1 MRHLETVEDYIA
13 ELFEGSN
20 IGFIRANRDD
30 IQYRL
35 ASYDNR
41 IIQSIYNQVTFQ
53 NIALTNKQAELCVKL
68 IEKYTRQFRRA
79 GIDNFKQLDSATR
92 CFRFP
97 IREIDRTCSIVL
109 EDNKIVAKFP
119 YDIKIISSIKRSG
132 EKIAGSADWDK
143 NKKIWVFDL
152 TEPYVTFVVNLGREY
167 DFEIDSKLLE
177 IYDRITNENW
187 DQFRIK
193 LIERNGKYTIQ
204 NASDS
209 LKEYINANVGND
221 IIKLVDYSGICGYEV
236 DNNVEVQIK
245 QAHSEGVAKCLLNRH
260 AYLDPAQYTFWEIF
274 DYADLVGRFPITIY
288 DTLGHWSAETNF
300 SYIRE
305 RYLTLYER
313 YGPIYH
319 HNLTLPK
326 DWPYK
331 NANPNTAK
339 IRIYNTATKEMFQ
352 DDRVPLMIS
361 CQNFNYGSLRMKMF
375 EKSDKIVYHCTK
387 L

>member
-1 MRHLETVEDYIA
+1 MRTFDTVEDYIA

-20 IGFIRANRDD
+20 IGFINANRQD
-30 IQYRL
+30 IEYRL

-41 IIQSIYNQVTFQ
+41 VVQSIYNQITFQ
-53 NIALTNKQAELCVKL
+53 SLALTDKQADLCVKL

-79 GIDNFKQLDSATR
+79 GIDNFAMLDSHTR
-92 CFRFP
+92 KFKFP
-97 IREIDRTCSIVL
+97 IRKIDREFKLYVKDDI
-109 EDNKIVAKFP
+109 IYAKFP
-119 YDIKIISSIKRSG
+119 YDIKIINAIRKAKEG
-132 EKIAGSADWDK
+132 IVGDAEWDK
-143 NKKIWVFDL
+143 KNKLWKFALV
-152 TEPYVTFVVNLGREY
+152 EPYVKFTVDFGKKY
-167 DFEIDSKLLE
+167 DFEIDQRLLTL
-177 IYDRITNENW
+177 YDKVTTNY
-187 DQFRIK
+187 DTDRIK
-193 LIERNGKYTIQ
+193 LVEQQGKYSIQ
-204 NASDS
+204 NAPDS
-209 LKEYINANVGND
+209 LQDYVDKHAGKD
-221 IIKLVDYSGICGYEV
+221 LIKLVDYSGICAYEV

-361 CQNFNYGSLRMKMF
+361 CQNFNYGSIRMQMLA
-375 EKSDKIVYHCTK
+375 KSDKVVYHCTK

>member
-53 NIALTNKQAELCVKL
+53 NIALTDKQAELCVKL

-204 NASDS
+204 NAPDS
-209 LKEYINANVGND
+209 LKEYINTNVGND

-236 DNNVEVQIK
+236 DNNVAVQFK
-245 QAHSEGVAKCLLNRH
+245 QAHTDTVSQCLLDRH
-260 AYLDPAQYTFWEIF
+260 IWLDPAKHSF
-274 DYADLVGRFPITIY
+274 DDIINYAELTNRFPVTTY
-288 DTLGHWSAETNF
+288 DTLGNWRTDTNF
-300 SYIRE
+300 SHLRK
-305 RYLTLYER
+305 RFLDLYER
-313 YGPIYH
+313 FGPLYH
-319 HNLTLPK
+319 HNTTLPD
-326 DWPYK
+326 DWLYK
-331 NANPNTAK
+331 NADSKKAK
-339 IRIYNTATKEMFQ
+339 IKIYNTVTSEMFE
-352 DDRVPLMIS
+352 DRIPLLIS